1 MSPVLNVSR
10 NKVNTFF
17 TTFINIYI
25 FFNIVLI
32 YNYF

>member
-17 TTFINIYI
+17 TTFINIYNN
-25 FFNIVLI
+25 FNIV
-32 YNYF
+32 